1 MPDFVAPYTGALFLT
16 AAVMILIMVQSVV
29 ATIFRNAV
37 EKYQAGEALPANHAS
52 ITFRMVRSFENSLE
66 NIVIFVPVLALAI
79 AAAVSPAWVWW
90 VALLFLIGRAGHWA
104 MYALNI
110 PALRTAFFA
119 TGFFATLA
127 LAIKTALALL

>member
-1 MPDFVAPYTGALFLT
+1 MPDFLTPYSEALLLT
-16 AAVMILIMVQSVV
+16 SAVLILIMVQSVV

-66 NIVIFVPVLALAI
+66 NVVIFAPVI
-79 AAAVSPAWVWW
+79 AAAIAVSVSPTWIWW
-90 VALLFLIGRAGHWA
+90 VAFLFLIGRIGHWV

-127 LAIKTALALL
+127 LAVKTALTLI